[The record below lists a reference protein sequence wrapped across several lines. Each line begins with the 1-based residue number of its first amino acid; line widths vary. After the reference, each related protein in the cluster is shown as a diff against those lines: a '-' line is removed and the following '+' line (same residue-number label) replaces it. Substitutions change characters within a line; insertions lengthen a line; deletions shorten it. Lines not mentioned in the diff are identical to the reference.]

1 MSQNQSPS
9 WPSLYNPA
17 VDLIPVAH
25 EAAVQ
30 PRGVYLYNV
39 DDIFRFTFYWTLIFY
54 IPVFVLCGIIA
65 FINIA
70 FAPNPY
76 KNRLYPQTQ
85 FFYLFGSRF
94 RLLRNNI
101 RLRKASRATEE
112 TEEHPLAL
120 STFSSAASP
129 TSTTP
134 FVPNVFPSAD
144 TRNFNSQG
152 LSSPTPHSVL
162 GTAHPSASS
171 LPSSRRLP
179 PRPKTNVHRTRAVYA
194 LLVLLFFFASGLLGA
209 VIGSAVVGYLLAAL
223 YKAGNFNMS
232 TWIPVIFAL
241 VQTLVAFLGIYPS
254 IAEII

>member
-1 MSQNQSPS
+1 MFTNAHFLISRSVLESVKRHLTSFVRLLYTFPVHQYITITHT
-9 WPSLYNPA
+9 WILISLP
-17 VDLIPVAH
+17 
-25 EAAVQ
+25 
-30 PRGVYLYNV
+30 
-39 DDIFRFTFYWTLIFY
+39 DIFRFTFYWTLIFY

-144 TRNFNSQG
+144 ARNFNSQG
-152 LSSPTPHSVL
+152 LSSPTSRSVL

-232 TWIPVIFAL
+232 TW
-241 VQTLVAFLGIYPS
+241 VATNS
-254 IAEII
+254 CHN